1 MNARKF
7 WVSHTVRCKD
17 QPRVL
22 KSRIFTSKILR
33 DSKSIMKIFHI
44 MCEWGQKVGKKRK
57 KIKASLMTSIE
68 NSFLMMKTKTSIL
81 FWLELSSSYQV
92 LKMNLEY
99 LSVPHISSSPK
110 PSQFH
115 TPLSSTPFIPQF
127 HSNNP
132 SVPHRRFWGLK
143 RSGHFVLNWC
153 VELRGCG
160 TEGDPWTSH
169 RKS

>member
-22 KSRIFTSKILR
+22 KPGIFTSKILR
-33 DSKSIMKIFHI
+33 DSKPMIYGNILYCVWMRS
-44 MCEWGQKVGKKRK
+44 ESRQK
-57 KIKASLMTSIE
+57 KIKAFLMTSIE

-92 LKMNLEY
+92 LKINLEY

-132 SVPHRRFWGLK
+132 SVPHQRFWGLK